1 MNATDLR
8 ASILQ
13 AAIEGKLVPQLESEP
28 EVEQIGET
36 PEDVPFTIPLKWK
49 WATIGDSLQYGSSE
63 QVNGQSI
70 PRNAWVLDLE
80 DIEKESGRLLIK
92 KRNISNRSNKAK
104 FKKGDVLYGK
114 LRPYLNK
121 CIIANKA
128 GFSTT
133 EIVAIRPK
141 EGNYKFDAE
150 YLKAFLMSPFFV
162 NYATRASYG
171 VKMPRLGTKD
181 AKAAYIPVPP
191 LAEQHRIVARLNELL
206 PLVDDFGEAQEAFT
220 IAQTEFPGK
229 LEASLLQAAIEGKLV
244 PQLESEPEVEQIGEA
259 PEEVPFEIPK
269 KWKWCIASDVCDL
282 NSGRDLPK
290 SEILESKERNCIPY
304 LTGASQIVNGLL
316 IINRW
321 ARHPQVLSKEGDI
334 LFTCKGTVGKIAIN
348 TAEKLHIARQIMALR
363 PKKEV
368 PVVSD
373 FLKLLLLTSVPLL
386 LARARSMIPGIS
398 RQDILTLKWPIPPET
413 EQRRIV
419 AQLNKLLSLIDELP

>member
-1 MNATDLR
+1 MSRNAEDCENSGSL
-8 ASILQ
+8 
-13 AAIEGKLVPQLESEP
+13 PQLESEP

-121 CIIANKA
+121 CIIANEA

-162 NYATRASYG
+162 NYANRASYG

-269 KWKWCIASDVCDL
+269 KWKWMSFDCVVKTFPSKNYQIQTKEIALEGKYPVISQAKAKIDGYCDDESKLIPKDKIPFVIFGDHTRVVKFVNQQCVIGADGTKLLRSDVYDISFL
-282 NSGRDLPK
+282 F
-290 SEILESKERNCIPY
+290 Y
-304 LTGASQIVNGLL
+304 VIVFLAQNLREAGYS
-316 IINRW
+316 
-321 ARHPQVLSKEGDI
+321 RHFK
-334 LFTCKGTVGKIAIN
+334 
-348 TAEKLHIARQIMALR
+348 
-363 PKKEV
+363 
-368 PVVSD
+368 
-373 FLKLLLLTSVPLL
+373 FLK
-386 LARARSMIPGIS
+386 ARALPV
-398 RQDILTLKWPIPPET
+398 PPLA

-419 AQLNKLLSLIDELP
+419 ARVNELLSLLDELH